1 MGWVIATILWSDQ
14 CSPVKVC
21 GPQRAHLVVDSKQRD
36 LQVKKKTSLL
46 SFALGKVK
54 RSCSLACEGL
64 AFLIVTKGMAIG
76 KENSFFIVKTPH

>member
-1 MGWVIATILWSDQ
+1 MGDSYYSLVRSVQPRKSLH
-14 CSPVKVC
+14 C

-76 KENSFFIVKTPH
+76 KENGFFIVKTPH

>member
-1 MGWVIATILWSDQ
+1 M
-14 CSPVKVC
+14 
-21 GPQRAHLVVDSKQRD
+21 
-36 LQVKKKTSLL
+36 KKKTSLL

-76 KENSFFIVKTPH
+76 KENGFFIVKTPH